1 MTLGFNSAFLV
12 TTSPKEIG
20 RILEML
26 NKPTTEAANE
36 TFVQRNLRWNFSANL
51 IDISFITI
59 SLSLVSRETVMPVL
73 VSQLTDSKLAIG
85 LIPAIYTLG
94 FYLPQLL
101 SANFTERLVYKK
113 PITMFLGGVG
123 ERVPYGLIALV
134 LFFLAASQSSFTL
147 VLFFLLLSITAIT
160 SGVATPPWYDMI
172 AKVIPVQYRG
182 IWSGVS
188 HGLGAILGIG
198 GAYFV
203 GKILERYPFPN
214 NFALLFALSFVMAVI
229 SFVGLVL
236 NREPPSLSVKAHT
249 PMLSYL
255 KTLPRI
261 LRENTN
267 YRRFI
272 ISRSIILLGT
282 MAAGF
287 YMVYG
292 TEKFASTPREI
303 ATLTGLLTGV
313 LIGSQAVF
321 NLLWGFLAD
330 RIGHK
335 SVLVSQAFLMMAA
348 ALLAYLASSH
358 VFLVITFILLGAY
371 LAAEQV
377 SGLNI
382 ILEFCKAED
391 RPTFIGLSNTL
402 LAPLFALAPILGGW
416 LVTQFGFQVL
426 FLVAMVFAA
435 LGALC
440 LGLWVKEP
448 RAWS

>member
-1 MTLGFNSAFLV
+1 
-12 TTSPKEIG
+12 
-20 RILEML
+20 ML
-26 NKPTTEAANE
+26 NKPTAEAANE

-51 IDISFITI
+51 LDIAFITI

-113 PITMFLGGVG
+113 PITMLLGGFG
-123 ERVPYGLIALV
+123 ERVPYGFIALV
-134 LFFLAASQSSFTL
+134 LFFLAASQSSLSL
-147 VLFFLLLSITAIT
+147 VLFFLLLSMTAIT

-188 HGLGAILGIG
+188 HSLGAVLGIG

-203 GKILERYPFPN
+203 GKILERFAFPN
-214 NFALLFALSFVMAVI
+214 NFAILFALSFLMAMI
-229 SFVGLVL
+229 SFVGLAL
-236 NREPPSLSVKAHT
+236 NREPPSLSVKKHR

-255 KTLPRI
+255 KTLPII
-261 LRENTN
+261 LRKHSN

-292 TEKFASTPREI
+292 TERFASTPREI

-321 NLLWGFLAD
+321 NLLWGVLAD
-330 RIGHK
+330 RLGHK
-335 SVLVSQAFLMMAA
+335 SVLVSEAFLMMAA
-348 ALLAYLASSH
+348 ALLAYLASSQ

-371 LAAEQV
+371 LAAGQV

-382 ILEFCKAED
+382 ILEFCKPED

-416 LVTQFGFQVL
+416 LVTMFGFQVL
-426 FLVAMVFAA
+426 FLVAMICAT
-435 LGALC
+435 LGGLC

-448 RAWS
+448 RVWS

>member
-1 MTLGFNSAFLV
+1 
-12 TTSPKEIG
+12 
-20 RILEML
+20 ML
-26 NKPTTEAANE
+26 NKPTAEAANE
-36 TFVQRNLRWNFSANL
+36 MFVQRNLRWNFSANL

-101 SANFTERLVYKK
+101 SANFTEGLVYKK

-123 ERVPYGLIALV
+123 ERVPYGLSALV
-134 LFFLAASQSSFTL
+134 LFFLAASQSSLTL

-182 IWSGVS
+182 TWSGVS

-214 NFALLFALSFVMAVI
+214 NFALLFVLSFVMAAI
-229 SFVGLVL
+229 SFVGLAL
-236 NREPPSLSVKAHT
+236 NREPPSLSVKEHR

-261 LRENTN
+261 LQENTN

-272 ISRSIILLGT
+272 ISRSILLLGT
-282 MAAGF
+282 MATGF

-292 TEKFASTPREI
+292 TEHFATDQASVAR
-303 ATLTGLLTGV
+303 LTALLTGV
-313 LIGSQAVF
+313 LIGSQAIS
-321 NLLWGFLAD
+321 NLIWGFISD
-330 RIGHK
+330 RKGHK
-335 SVLVSQAFLMMAA
+335 TVLVSAAFVLMLVALT
-348 ALLAYLASSH
+348 ALLGNSPTW
-358 VFLVITFILLGAY
+358 LVISFILLGVY

-382 ILEFCKAED
+382 ILEFCKDED

-402 LAPLFALAPILGGW
+402 LAPLFALAPLLGGW
-416 LVTQFGFQVL
+416 LVTLFGFQML

-435 LGALC
+435 FGALS

-448 RAWS
+448 RTVNT

>member
-1 MTLGFNSAFLV
+1 MDAREV
-12 TTSPKEIG
+12 EI
-20 RILEML
+20 
-26 NKPTTEAANE
+26 N
-36 TFVQRNLRWNFSANL
+36 TFVQKNLRWNFSANL
-51 IDISFITI
+51 IDIAFITLG
-59 SLSLVSRETVMPVL
+59 LSLISRETVMPVL

-101 SANFTERLVYKK
+101 SANFTERLIYKK
-113 PITMFLGGVG
+113 PITMVLGGMG

-134 LFFLAASQSSFTL
+134 LFFLAASQSSLTL
-147 VLFFLLLSITAIT
+147 VLFFLLLSATAT
-160 SGVATPPWYDMI
+160 AAGVATPPWFDMI

-188 HGLGAILGIG
+188 HSLGALLGIG

-214 NFALLFALSFVMAVI
+214 NFALLFALSFVMTVI
-229 SFVGLVL
+229 SFVGLAL
-236 NREPPSLSVKAHT
+236 NREPPSLNVKAHK

-255 KTLPRI
+255 KTLPVI
-261 LRENTN
+261 LHEHGN

-287 YMVYG
+287 YIVYG
-292 TEKFASTPREI
+292 TEKFASSPKEI

-321 NLLWGFLAD
+321 NLLWGVLAD
-330 RIGHK
+330 RVGHK
-335 SVLVSQAFLMMAA
+335 LVLVSEAFLMMGA
-348 ALLAYLASSH
+348 ALIAYLASSQI
-358 VFLVITFILLGAY
+358 FLVITFILLGAY
-371 LAAEQV
+371 LAAGQV

-382 ILEFCKAED
+382 ILEFCREDD
-391 RPTFIGLSNTL
+391 RPTFIGLTNTL
-402 LAPLFALAPILGGW
+402 LAPLFAFAPLLGGFIA
-416 LVTQFGFQVL
+416 QGFGFQTLFICAVL
-426 FLVAMVFAA
+426 AAGLGGLLLMV
-435 LGALC
+435 
-440 LGLWVKEP
+440 WVKEP
-448 RAWS
+448 RKQ

>member
-1 MTLGFNSAFLV
+1 
-12 TTSPKEIG
+12 
-20 RILEML
+20 ML
-26 NKPTTEAANE
+26 NKPTAEAANE
-36 TFVQRNLRWNFSANL
+36 MFVQRNLRWNFSANL

-101 SANFTERLVYKK
+101 SANFTEGLVYKK

-134 LFFLAASQSSFTL
+134 LFFLAASQSSLTL

-182 IWSGVS
+182 TWSGVS

-214 NFALLFALSFVMAVI
+214 NFALLFVLSFVMAAI
-229 SFVGLVL
+229 SFVGLAL
-236 NREPPSLSVKAHT
+236 NREPPSLSVKEHR

-261 LRENTN
+261 LQENTN

-272 ISRSIILLGT
+272 ISRSILLLGT
-282 MAAGF
+282 MATGF

-292 TEKFASTPREI
+292 TERFATDQAGVAR
-303 ATLTGLLTGV
+303 LTALLTGV
-313 LIGSQAVF
+313 LIGSQAIS
-321 NLLWGFLAD
+321 NLVWGFIGD
-330 RIGHK
+330 RRGHK
-335 SVLVSQAFLMMAA
+335 TVLVSASFILMLA
-348 ALLAYLASSH
+348 ALTALLGNSQTW
-358 VFLVITFILLGAY
+358 LVVSFILLGIY

-382 ILEFCKAED
+382 ILEFCQPQD
-391 RPTFIGLSNTL
+391 RPTYIGLTNTL
-402 LAPLFALAPILGGW
+402 LAPLYALAPLLGAW
-416 LVTQFGFQVL
+416 IVTWFDYPAL
-426 FLVAMVFAA
+426 FLCAVVTALVGAVALSV
-435 LGALC
+435 
-440 LGLWVKEP
+440 WVREP
-448 RAWS
+448 RAVS

>member
-1 MTLGFNSAFLV
+1 LDTLD
-12 TTSPKEIG
+12 
-20 RILEML
+20 
-26 NKPTTEAANE
+26 KPTAEAQNE
-36 TFVQRNLRWNFSANL
+36 LFVQRNLRWNFSVNL
-51 IDISFITI
+51 LDIAFITI

-85 LIPAIYTLG
+85 LIPAIYMLG

-113 PITMFLGGVG
+113 PITMLLGGVG
-123 ERVPYGLIALV
+123 ERVPYGLITLV
-134 LFFLAASQSSFTL
+134 LFFLAASQPSLTL
-147 VLFFLLLSITAIT
+147 VLFFLLLCVTA
-160 SGVATPPWYDMI
+160 SSAGVATPPWFDMI

-188 HGLGAILGIG
+188 HSLGAVLGIG

-203 GKILERYPFPN
+203 GQILEHYPFPN

-229 SFVGLVL
+229 SFVGLAL
-236 NREPPSLSVKAHT
+236 NREPPSLSVKKHT

-255 KTLPRI
+255 KTLPVI
-261 LRENTN
+261 LREHSN

-292 TEKFASTPREI
+292 TENFASTPKEI

-321 NLLWGFLAD
+321 NLLMGFLAD
-330 RIGHK
+330 RVGHK
-335 SVLVSQAFLMMAA
+335 LILVSEAFLMMAA
-348 ALLAYLASSH
+348 ALVAYFASSQ

-371 LAAEQV
+371 LSAGQV

-382 ILEFCKAED
+382 ILEFCREED
-391 RPTFIGLSNTL
+391 RPTFIGLTNTL
-402 LAPLFALAPILGGW
+402 LAPLFAFAPLLGGF
-416 LVTQFGFQVL
+416 VAQQFGYQTL
-426 FLVAMVFAA
+426 FLCALFTAGLGGLLLMV
-435 LGALC
+435 
-440 LGLWVKEP
+440 WVREP
-448 RAWS
+448 RRR

>member
-1 MTLGFNSAFLV
+1 MENNSD
-12 TTSPKEIG
+12 
-20 RILEML
+20 
-26 NKPTTEAANE
+26 
-36 TFVQRNLRWNFSANL
+36 TFVQKNLRWNFSANL
-51 IDISFITI
+51 LDIAFITI

-113 PITMFLGGVG
+113 PVTMLLGGLG
-123 ERVPYGLIALV
+123 ERVPYGLITLV
-134 LFFLAASQSSFTL
+134 IFFLASSQPSL
-147 VLFFLLLSITAIT
+147 ALWLFFLLLSVTAIT
-160 SGVATPPWYDMI
+160 AGVATPPWYDMI
-172 AKVIPVQYRG
+172 AKVIPIQYRG

-188 HGLGAILGIG
+188 HSLGAVLGIG

-229 SFVGLVL
+229 SFVGLAL
-236 NREPPSLSVKAHT
+236 NREPPSLIIKKHT

-255 KTLPRI
+255 QTLPAI
-261 LRENTN
+261 LREHKN

-287 YMVYG
+287 YMIYG
-292 TEKFASTPREI
+292 MEKFASSPKEI
-303 ATLTGLLTGV
+303 AALTGLLTGV
-313 LIGSQAVF
+313 LVGSQAVF
-321 NLLWGFLAD
+321 NLLLGFLAD
-330 RIGHK
+330 RVGHK
-335 SVLVSQAFLMMAA
+335 LILVGEAFLMMAA
-348 ALLAYLASSH
+348 ALIAFLASSQGL
-358 VFLVITFILLGAY
+358 LVITFILLGAY
-371 LAAEQV
+371 LAAGQV

-382 ILEFCKAED
+382 ILEFCRQED

-402 LAPLFALAPILGGW
+402 LAPLFALAPLLGGFIA
-416 LVTQFGFQVL
+416 QAFGFQTL
-426 FLVAMVFAA
+426 FVCALLLAGIGGLLLVF
-435 LGALC
+435 
-440 LGLWVKEP
+440 WVKEP
-448 RAWS
+448 RQHRV